1 MSDLH
6 FSSGSGQLLE
16 SRHTAKNT
24 HLQSCV
30 FLLLDLL
37 QSERSYGTSHNVAE
51 TPIHTLISPT
61 THILLFQ
68 TVCISWTVCVQ
79 WKLALWKNSMIYN
92 IEILINVYCTYSTWW
107 IELRKGWALGDA
119 KKCLITQALPKPP
132 TFSALGP
139 FSKALIEYSSGV
151 VFVYLRVNTRKVLV
165 KRIGYSYTT
174 WKRETVKFAHYILA
188 TEHNLS

>member
-1 MSDLH
+1 MCVPPPRLTTVWEELWDLP
-6 FSSGSGQLLE
+6 QC
-16 SRHTAKNT
+16 SRDT
-24 HLQSCV
+24 HSHPNQSNNPYSAIPNCMHLMDCLCTIKASLV
-30 FLLLDLL
+30 
-37 QSERSYGTSHNVAE
+37 
-51 TPIHTLISPT
+51 
-61 THILLFQ
+61 
-68 TVCISWTVCVQ
+68 
-79 WKLALWKNSMIYN
+79 KNSMIYN

-165 KRIGYSYTT
+165 KHIGYSYTT

>member
-1 MSDLH
+1 MCVPPPRLTTVWEELWDLPQCSRDTH
-6 FSSGSGQLLE
+6 SQPKSVQQPRCYYSKLYGILHGLSVYNE
-16 SRHTAKNT
+16 S
-24 HLQSCV
+24 
-30 FLLLDLL
+30 
-37 QSERSYGTSHNVAE
+37 
-51 TPIHTLISPT
+51 
-61 THILLFQ
+61 
-68 TVCISWTVCVQ
+68 
-79 WKLALWKNSMIYN
+79 SMIYN

-165 KRIGYSYTT
+165 KHIAYSYTT